1 MKKFLVGFPEIQT
14 EGLVIDKHALCP
26 WATHPAQNNCFKY
39 WKFKRFHN
47 FVLDKCGIRDVETDF
62 LFLESS
68 FFWILCL
75 KTVIY
80 Y

>member
-1 MKKFLVGFPEIQT
+1 MKKFCVVFHEILT

-26 WATHPAQNNCFKY
+26 WATPPAQNNSFKY

-47 FVLDKCGIRDVETDF
+47 FVLHKCGIRDVESDF

-75 KTVIY
+75 KTVIDY
-80 Y
+80 